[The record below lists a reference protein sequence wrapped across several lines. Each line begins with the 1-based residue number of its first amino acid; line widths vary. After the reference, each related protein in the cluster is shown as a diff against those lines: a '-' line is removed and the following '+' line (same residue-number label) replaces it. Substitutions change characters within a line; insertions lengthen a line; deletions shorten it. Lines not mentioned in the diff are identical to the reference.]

1 MTENGH
7 NLGWSWLRIALAKMI
22 MSQAMEMMMGI
33 VIIFHTFVI
42 IVETDNTARCYP
54 EYTDNLSQ
62 CPYTLNLPSWLHIAN
77 WFLLWLYTVE
87 FTTRI
92 YVFRVSLFE
101 EKWNRLD
108 GAVVVLGWVGII
120 FDGMIN
126 ISFLRLLRLSRL
138 TRAFRVL
145 RNVRELYLLIDGVV
159 STVRTLF
166 FGCVFIFAML
176 TAFGILMVEFV
187 YPSSNQ
193 IIFYDCDDCSYAF
206 RSVGYSVIT
215 LFRELIAGGSW
226 IMSLSLWEKD
236 PVATTIVILTTACI
250 SLGFMNL
257 ILTVIVEKAAE
268 SRAKDVQEVSRRRTE
283 MQAVARKE
291 LMKICKN
298 IDTDVSGTLS
308 MDELMGAYE
317 NSLECRVMLSS
328 LDIQVTDLQAIF
340 EIADNEG
347 KGEVEYQMLI
357 DTIFDLKSGDSSMLL
372 ATMRFNMQSSQQKLQ
387 EIGAQM
393 QKLATQSD
401 VFLRQI
407 ARLDTKIDGLKISS
421 SGSAHQLAPSVTV
434 QTCSGEDV
442 PRPPAI
448 FHLGTCS
455 TPVQPCSE
463 IGTEPSV
470 DHDNKTDVDFL
481 YADDMQPMIDADQ
494 WQQEIQMLLDVEAY
508 LVSKAICHVDT
519 SLSNVTDALHGLMS
533 NTGEKYAEDMKTME
547 VWFAERKYKQ
557 YQLTFNM
564 LSHTAVGQQHGQ
576 QDVMQIET
584 EDRNLAS
591 AKKQLLSHLTNL
603 LPQLLQLDGHAVP
616 P

>member
-1 MTENGH
+1 
-7 NLGWSWLRIALAKMI
+7 
-22 MSQAMEMMMGI
+22 
-33 VIIFHTFVI
+33 
-42 IVETDNTARCYP
+42 
-54 EYTDNLSQ
+54 
-62 CPYTLNLPSWLHIAN
+62 
-77 WFLLWLYTVE
+77 
-87 FTTRI
+87 
-92 YVFRVSLFE
+92 
-101 EKWNRLD
+101 
-108 GAVVVLGWVGII
+108 
-120 FDGMIN
+120 
-126 ISFLRLLRLSRL
+126 
-138 TRAFRVL
+138 
-145 RNVRELYLLIDGVV
+145 
-159 STVRTLF
+159 
-166 FGCVFIFAML
+166 
-176 TAFGILMVEFV
+176 
-187 YPSSNQ
+187 
-193 IIFYDCDDCSYAF
+193 
-206 RSVGYSVIT
+206 
-215 LFRELIAGGSW
+215 
-226 IMSLSLWEKD
+226 
-236 PVATTIVILTTACI
+236 
-250 SLGFMNL
+250 
-257 ILTVIVEKAAE
+257 
-268 SRAKDVQEVSRRRTE
+268 

-317 NSLECRVMLSS
+317 NSQDCRVMLSS

-340 EIADNEG
+340 EIADHDG

-357 DTIFDLKSGDSSMLL
+357 DTIFDMKSGDSSMLL